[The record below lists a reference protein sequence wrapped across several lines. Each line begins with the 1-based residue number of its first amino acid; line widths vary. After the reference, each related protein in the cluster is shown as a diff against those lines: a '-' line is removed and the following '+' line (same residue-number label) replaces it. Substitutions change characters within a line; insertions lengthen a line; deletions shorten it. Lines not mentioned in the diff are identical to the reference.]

1 MSTWK
6 KKLSFLPLSIKRY
19 CCHHCNLVHVKLCA
33 LVRPLERNLLLV
45 LLLCLHV
52 EVAKLVG
59 LLVGSDDAKEVAELL
74 LLQVLLGEVLKKV
87 SNWIIIEIWKQP

>member
-1 MSTWK
+1 M
-6 KKLSFLPLSIKRY
+6 
-19 CCHHCNLVHVKLCA
+19 
-33 LVRPLERNLLLV
+33 RPLERNLLLV

-74 LLQVLLGEVLKKV
+74 LLEVLLGEVLKKV